1 MDEAAKHLKKLEGK
15 TRMDS
20 KREKPLVLV
29 ADDTQATTAMLQR
42 LFEYEGYRVHCAY
55 NGPDALESAQQLH
68 PDLMLLDINMPGM
81 NGFEVLQRLR
91 DNPSTSGI
99 PTILITALGDQ
110 SAIVQGL
117 QLGADDYVRKPFH
130 YRELLAR
137 AESKIRARRLED
149 ALQRRTE
156 ELEMLLKVSDE
167 LNQHLQLNEILELVM
182 DLTLELIRSD
192 AAIIY
197 QLNPQGE
204 IINQRFQSSDSKMI
218 KQLEKMNHNTIVTR
232 AMKAEG
238 SFTWSDQEDSPLDGF
253 ANGLVVPMQFDE
265 SNRLQSLLVLVSE
278 RLYDTR
284 NLELL
289 SGIARQAAMAL
300 KNAELYRIKTNY
312 AEHLEEMVEA
322 RTHELRSA
330 QHMLIRSEKLAS
342 IGRLAASIAHEINN
356 PLLPIQINLDDM
368 LEDLHDHK
376 PIDAQEITRTQES
389 VERIRRIVNR
399 LLEFTGNSLNSMTI
413 KPLDINKVIRNV
425 SELVAKS
432 LEQKGQRVELDLG
445 SVPEIQ
451 ADKDGLEQV
460 FMNLILNASEAMSR
474 GGHVEISSRTE
485 GDWLVIKVV
494 DTGSGIPQEIIEK
507 IFEPFVTTKEDGSG
521 LGLFVS
527 YGIIQNHSGRLE
539 LSTGKKGTT
548 FVISLP
554 VTQEAPT
561 TNGAYGDFQADGSY
575 APVQSRNNTD
585 DGNARKPRKSSKREK
600 R

>member
-1 MDEAAKHLKKLEGK
+1 
-15 TRMDS
+15 MDS

-55 NGPDALESAQQLH
+55 NGPEALEAAREMH
-68 PDLMLLDINMPGM
+68 PDLLLLDINMPGM

-91 DNPSTSGI
+91 DNPGTSGI

-167 LNQHLQLNEILELVM
+167 LNQHLQVDEILELVM
-182 DLTLELIRSD
+182 DLTRELIHCD
-192 AAIIY
+192 AAILY
-197 QLNPQGE
+197 QVNHQHDLLSR
-204 IINQRFQSSDSKMI
+204 RFKSADPKI
-218 KQLEKMNHNTIVTR
+218 VKILEKLSHDNVIKSAVRHN
-232 AMKAEG
+232 
-238 SFTWSDQEDSPLDGF
+238 SPFSWSDEVEPLLEGF
-253 ANGLVVPMQFDE
+253 ANGLVVPIQHDE
-265 SNRLQSLLVLVSE
+265 NNQLQSLLVLISE
-278 RLYDTR
+278 MRYDSKD
-284 NLELL
+284 LELL
-289 SGIARQAAMAL
+289 SGIARQAGMAL
-300 KNAELYRIKTNY
+300 KNAELYRLKTNY

-342 IGRLAASIAHEINN
+342 IGRLAASVAHEINN
-356 PLLPIQINLDDM
+356 PLLPIQINLDVM
-368 LEDLHDHK
+368 LEDLQDQR
-376 PIDAQEITRTQES
+376 PIDPEEITRTQES

-413 KPLDINKVIRNV
+413 KPLDINKLISNV

-432 LEQKGQRVELDLG
+432 FEQKGHKIELNL
-445 SVPEIQ
+445 VPVQPIPG
-451 ADKDGLEQV
+451 DKDGLEQV
-460 FMNLILNASEAMSR
+460 FMNLMLNASEAMGDDGLVR
-474 GGHVEISSRTE
+474 ISSEVE
-485 GDWLVIKVV
+485 GDWLVIKVA
-494 DTGSGIPQEIIEK
+494 DNGSGISPDIVEK
-507 IFEPFVTTKEDGSG
+507 MFEPFVSTKEDGSG

-527 YGIIQNHSGRLE
+527 YGIIQNHNGTIE
-539 LSTGKKGTT
+539 LVTGKEGTT
-548 FVISLP
+548 FTISLP
-554 VTQEAPT
+554 LHDVKPRSTEFSD
-561 TNGAYGDFQADGSY
+561 NGAVADQQGI
-575 APVQSRNNTD
+575 PQV
-585 DGNARKPRKSSKREK
+585 RKPRKSKKEK

>member
-1 MDEAAKHLKKLEGK
+1 ME
-15 TRMDS
+15 S

-55 NGPDALESAQQLH
+55 NGPDALEAAQQLH

-167 LNQHLQLNEILELVM
+167 LNQHLQVDEILELVI
-182 DLTLELIRSD
+182 DLTKELIHSD
-192 AAIIY
+192 AAILY
-197 QLNPQGE
+197 QISDQQE
-204 IINQRFQSSDSKMI
+204 IVAQRFKSSSSKI
-218 KQLEKMNHNTIVTR
+218 LKLLEKLQHDTVIKTAVQRSNPF
-232 AMKAEG
+232 
-238 SFTWSDQEDSPLDGF
+238 SWSDEDEPLLDGF
-253 ANGLVVPMQFDE
+253 ANGLVVPIQYDE
-265 SNRLQSLLVLVSE
+265 SNHLQSLLVLVSE
-278 RLYDTR
+278 MQYDSKD
-284 NLELL
+284 LELL
-289 SGIARQAAMAL
+289 SGIARQAGMAL

-342 IGRLAASIAHEINN
+342 IGRLAASVAHEINN
-356 PLLPIQINLDDM
+356 PLLPIQINLDVM
-368 LEDLHDHK
+368 LEDIQDQR
-376 PIDAQEITRTQES
+376 PIDPEEITRTQES

-399 LLEFTGNSLNSMTI
+399 LLEFTGNSLNSMVI
-413 KPLDINKVIRNV
+413 RPLDINKLISNV

-432 LEQKGQRVELDLG
+432 LEQKGHKIELDL
-445 SVPEIQ
+445 VPVPLIPG
-451 ADKDGLEQV
+451 DKDGLEQV
-460 FMNLILNASEAMSR
+460 FMNLVLNASEAMGR
-474 GGHVEISSRTE
+474 GGLVRISSQVD
-485 GDWLVIKVV
+485 GDWLVIKVA
-494 DTGSGIPQEIIEK
+494 DNGSGIAPEIVEK
-507 IFEPFVTTKEDGSG
+507 IFEPFVSTKEDGSG

-527 YGIIQNHSGRLE
+527 YGIIQNHNGRVE
-539 LSTGKKGTT
+539 LNTGKNGTT
-548 FVISLP
+548 FTISLP
-554 VTQEAPT
+554 LSHEVKLTGAEYTEQNGVGDLEEAGQGRRPKKT
-561 TNGAYGDFQADGSY
+561 
-575 APVQSRNNTD
+575 
-585 DGNARKPRKSSKREK
+585 RKEK

>member
-1 MDEAAKHLKKLEGK
+1 MDNKRE
-15 TRMDS
+15 
-20 KREKPLVLV
+20 REKPLVLV

-42 LFEYEGYRVHCAY
+42 LFEYEGYRVHCSY
-55 NGPDALESAQQLH
+55 NGPDALEAAQQMH

-91 DNPSTSGI
+91 DHPGTSGI

-167 LNQHLQLNEILELVM
+167 LNQHLQVDEILELVT
-182 DLTLELIRSD
+182 DLTKELIHSD
-192 AAIIY
+192 AAILY
-197 QLNPQGE
+197 QVNSQHD
-204 IINQRFQSSDSKMI
+204 IVSRRMKSSDAAI
-218 KQLEKMNHNTIVTR
+218 VRTLENLSHDKVISTTLQHNSPF
-232 AMKAEG
+232 A
-238 SFTWSDQEDSPLDGF
+238 WSDVDQPLLEGF
-253 ANGLVVPMQFDE
+253 ANGLVVPMQYDE
-265 SNRLQSLLVLVSE
+265 NNQLQSVLVLISE
-278 RLYDTR
+278 REYDSKD
-284 NLELL
+284 LELL
-289 SGIARQAAMAL
+289 SGIARQAGMAL

-342 IGRLAASIAHEINN
+342 IGRLAASVAHEINN
-356 PLLPIQINLDDM
+356 PLLPIQINLDVM
-368 LEDLHDHK
+368 LEDIQDQRQ
-376 PIDAQEITRTQES
+376 IDPEEITRTQES

-399 LLEFTGNSLNSMTI
+399 LLEFTGNSLNAMTI
-413 KPLDINKVIRNV
+413 KPLDINKLIGNV

-432 LEQKGQRVELDLG
+432 LEQKGHKIELKL
-445 SVPEIQ
+445 VPVPPVPG
-451 ADKDGLEQV
+451 DKDGLEQV
-460 FMNLILNASEAMSR
+460 FMNLLLNASEAMGR
-474 GGHVEISSRTE
+474 DGLVQISSE
-485 GDWLVIKVV
+485 VDGDWLQIKVV
-494 DTGSGIPQEIIEK
+494 DNGSGISPDIVEK
-507 IFEPFVTTKEDGSG
+507 IFEPFVSTKEDGSG

-527 YGIIQNHSGRLE
+527 YGIIQNHNGTIE

-548 FVISLP
+548 FTISLP
-554 VTQEAPT
+554 LTQEVRR
-561 TNGAYGDFQADGSY
+561 GGDFGDEDQDLDAQVV
-575 APVQSRNNTD
+575 AQV
-585 DGNARKPRKSSKREK
+585 RKPRKSRKEK